1 MKLNDIDF
9 EKFNDKELIT
19 LCLKYKLI
27 ESHEISKSTR
37 KDLLSL
43 IRKYLE
49 YKLKNYGQK
58 NKDSKSVSVNRR
70 MSISGNIQKNTL
82 NYSKSS
88 GPPRPTITRRMS
100 EPITRIEKIDAV
112 DTHEKME
119 VKQNSQK
126 EVSEQIQSL
135 NPKYDQIG
143 MYPPVKRLVAIGDL
157 HGDLRVTLIALKLAE
172 VIPQT
177 STESNVQDA
186 HGQQF

>member
-9 EKFNDKELIT
+9 EKFSDKELIT

-27 ESHEISKSTR
+27 ESHELSKSTR

-70 MSISGNIQKNTL
+70 MSVSGNIQKNTL

-88 GPPRPTITRRMS
+88 GPPRPIIARRMS
-100 EPITRIEKIDAV
+100 DPITRIEKIDAV

-135 NPKYDQIG
+135 NPKYDQMFDLGNKDKSSLIKTIRNIG
-143 MYPPVKRLVAIGDL
+143 LSTSERTGS
-157 HGDLRVTLIALKLAE
+157 VTDRDT
-172 VIPQT
+172 V
-177 STESNVQDA
+177 TE
-186 HGQQF
+186 